1 MEQHIEN
8 ESRIRKVLF
17 NEVSFVVASIGLI
30 SSFIFWIVNPQN
42 ELELE
47 LTKVKSQLESNETI
61 TQALEKIKNNDLHEV
76 QLRMDR
82 IEERQIKTLEG
93 IARLEALISK

>member
-1 MEQHIEN
+1 MEQIEH

-42 ELELE
+42 ALELE
-47 LTKVKSQLESNETI
+47 LTKVKSQLESNQTI

-93 IARLEALISK
+93 IARLEALIKK